1 MQCQTHMPNFSHD
14 SHQFYF
20 ERYLRNK
27 LSGAEKLQLEERLAN
42 DTELREAFEHY
53 KSNRKTFLKELISE
67 HDKGPK
73 RSRLVNVF
81 YLGITIIGISVA
93 LNYYLENRTLKE
105 EINRDKKLIKR
116 LVSHIPFVGK
126 KIIKD
131 SADFVVVEPEKNLK
145 PKTST
150 QSSST
155 KIKTEQTTVD
165 TLVFDTIVIPIRRS
179 YFDERLN
186 FYLTEIDSTLS
197 SAEIQN
203 LVIKN
208 STKYDIKH
216 KTSPIS
222 VAVWS
227 ASTPSYQ
234 FDGNNLK
241 LNGISLP
248 FKMLLVKDGGEIT
261 WLTPDK
267 EIILI
272 ADNQTHNY

>member
-1 MQCQTHMPNFSHD
+1 MPNFSHD

-27 LSGAEKLQLEERLAN
+27 LSSAEKLQLEDRLAN
-42 DTELREAFEHY
+42 DKELREAFEHY
-53 KSNRKTFLKELISE
+53 KSNRKSFLKELISE

-81 YLGITIIGISVA
+81 YLAITIIGISVA

-131 SADFVVVEPEKNLK
+131 TADFALVETEKISKLNN
-145 PKTST
+145 KTST
-150 QSSST
+150 QPKNIIEELTAS
-155 KIKTEQTTVD
+155 QNMVD
-165 TLVFDTIVIPIRRS
+165 TLLFDTIIIPIRRS

-186 FYLTEIDSTLS
+186 YYLSEIDSTLS
-197 SAEIQN
+197 NVEIQN

-216 KTSPIS
+216 KTSPIN

-227 ASTPSYQ
+227 ANTPSYQ

-267 EIILI
+267 EIILV
-272 ADNQTHNY
+272 ADNQTHTY

>member
-1 MQCQTHMPNFSHD
+1 MPNFSHD

-27 LSGAEKLQLEERLAN
+27 LSGAEKLQLEERFAN
-42 DTELREAFEHY
+42 DDELRHAFENY

-73 RSRLVNVF
+73 RSRLVNTF
-81 YLGITIIGISVA
+81 YLAVTIIGLSVA

-116 LVSHIPFVGK
+116 LVSNIPFVGK

-131 SADFVVVEPEKNLK
+131 NVDFTVIETEKTGKSNLSSNQTQN
-145 PKTST
+145 TSSELNVI
-150 QSSST
+150 QN
-155 KIKTEQTTVD
+155 IVD
-165 TLVFDTIVIPIRRS
+165 TLLFDTIIIPIRRS

-186 FYLTEIDSTLS
+186 YYLTEIDSTLTND
-197 SAEIQN
+197 EIQN

-208 STKYDIKH
+208 CSKYDIKH
-216 KTSPIS
+216 KASPIS

-227 ASTPSYQ
+227 ANIPSYQ

-267 EIILI
+267 EIILV
-272 ADNQTHNY
+272 ADNQIHTY

>member
-1 MQCQTHMPNFSHD
+1 MPNFSHD

-53 KSNRKTFLKELISE
+53 KSNRKSFLKELISE

-81 YLGITIIGISVA
+81 YLAITIIGISVA

-131 SADFVVVEPEKNLK
+131 TADFAVVETEKIS
-145 PKTST
+145 TST
-150 QSSST
+150 KASNQTQNTSTELTVPQSM
-155 KIKTEQTTVD
+155 VD
-165 TLVFDTIVIPIRRS
+165 TLVFDTIIIPIRRS

-186 FYLTEIDSTLS
+186 FYLTEIDSTLTN
-197 SAEIQN
+197 AEIQN

-208 STKYDIKH
+208 SIKYDIKH

-227 ASTPSYQ
+227 ANTPSYQ

-241 LNGISLP
+241 INGISLP

-267 EIILI
+267 EIILV
-272 ADNQTHNY
+272 ADNQIHTY

>member
-1 MQCQTHMPNFSHD
+1 MPNFSHD

-27 LSGAEKLQLEERLAN
+27 LSGAEKLQLEERLAK
-42 DTELREAFEHY
+42 DKELREAFENY

-73 RSRLVNVF
+73 RSRLANTF
-81 YLGITIIGISVA
+81 YLAITIIGISVA

-131 SADFVVVEPEKNLK
+131 TADFAVVETENIGISNKSSTQT

-150 QSSST
+150 ELTVPQS
-155 KIKTEQTTVD
+155 IVD
-165 TLVFDTIVIPIRRS
+165 TLVFDTIIIPIRRS

-186 FYLTEIDSTLS
+186 YYLTEIDSTLTND
-197 SAEIQN
+197 EIQN

-208 STKYDIKH
+208 SAKYDIKH
-216 KTSPIS
+216 KASPIS

-227 ASTPSYQ
+227 ANTQSYQ

-267 EIILI
+267 EIILV
-272 ADNQTHNY
+272 ADNQTHTY

>member
-1 MQCQTHMPNFSHD
+1 MPNFSHD

-53 KSNRKTFLKELISE
+53 KSNRKTFLKELIAE

-73 RSRLVNVF
+73 RSRLANIF
-81 YLGITIIGISVA
+81 YLAVTIIGISVA

-116 LVSHIPFVGK
+116 LVSHIPYLGK

-131 SADFVVVEPEKNLK
+131 TADFAVIEPEKIPKSK
-145 PKTST
+145 PSTQT
-150 QSSST
+150 QSSNT
-155 KIKTEQTTVD
+155 IVKTEQISVD
-165 TLVFDTIVIPIRRS
+165 TLIFDTIIIPIRRS
-179 YFDERLN
+179 YFDERLS

-197 SAEIQN
+197 NAEIQN

-227 ASTPSYQ
+227 ANKPSYK

-241 LNGISLP
+241 INGISMP

-267 EIILI
+267 EIILV
-272 ADNQTHNY
+272 ADNQIHTY